1 MNNPIKKA
9 VSVSLGKPERDKKVQ
24 VKLNGVPL
32 ILERI
37 GTGGD
42 AQAARQL
49 FTRLDGKVDALSVG
63 GVDLY
68 VRIGSRDYPIRAAL
82 KMIKEVHQTPVVDGR
97 LLKYVLESRVFEL
110 AAVTAQKIPHFRRAF
125 VPFGTDRIGLI
136 KAVSEVADE
145 VVIGDLM
152 FMFGLPFPVYGLDNF
167 LRLARLLLPVA
178 GFLPISILNPPGAK
192 DKTPHP
198 KYEEFWHS
206 ADLIAGDM
214 HYIYKYS
221 PEDLQGKFVVTNTTT
236 DENLELLR
244 RRGVST
250 VITTTPRYEGRSF
263 GVNLMEAALVAYSG
277 EKRTLSMDELNKL
290 IEEIKIKPSIQKLT
304 D

>member
-1 MNNPIKKA
+1 MNSPIKQA
-9 VSVSLGKPERDKKVQ
+9 VSVSLGSPERDKKVQ
-24 VKLNGVPL
+24 IELNGVPVM
-32 ILERI
+32 LERI
-37 GTGGD
+37 GTGGNP
-42 AQAARQL
+42 QAANQL
-49 FTRLDGKVDALSVG
+49 FNKFDGRVDALSVG

-68 VRIGSRDYPIRAAL
+68 VRIGNRDYPIRAAL
-82 KMIKEVHQTPVVDGR
+82 KMVKGVRKTPVVDGR
-97 LLKYVLESRVFEL
+97 LLKYALESRVFEQEPIKKEGL
-110 AAVTAQKIPHFRRAF
+110 PHFRRAF

-145 VVIGDLM
+145 VIIGDLM
-152 FMFGLPFPVYGLDNF
+152 FMFGLPFPVYGLENF
-167 LRLARLLLPVA
+167 IRLARLILPAA
-178 GFLPISILNPPGAK
+178 GYLPMSMLNPPGAK

-198 KYEEFWHS
+198 KYEQFWES

-221 PEDLQGKFVVTNTTT
+221 PENLNGKYVVTNTTT

-244 RRGVST
+244 ERGVHT

-277 EKRTLSMDELNKL
+277 KNRPLGMEELNQLIEKIEIMPTLQKL
-290 IEEIKIKPSIQKLT
+290 I